1 MFVYGQC
8 VGFFVCVFFSYS
20 SVVTEIAVYI
30 CIVSNSAQ
38 PSEIAVRGVRHS
50 YKLQPRVKQIDT
62 VAAEYPAETNYLY
75 LTYNGCEDDV
85 VLHQGQSNCLFVV
98 FL

>member
-1 MFVYGQC
+1 MC
-8 VGFFVCVFFSYS
+8 LRITLCL
-20 SVVTEIAVYI
+20 TII
-30 CIVSNSAQ
+30 HD

-98 FL
+98 FYC